1 MTNSI
6 YVIVSLILVLIVVIY
21 ILFNTYKKTYEN
33 YSNANTSSL
42 SPTSYNSTNCK
53 LDSDEVQFPKAYN
66 DFCNTQH
73 TLEDVSLAQPK
84 KNNSSQPLLSLHT
97 IPIVQSSKKVYA
109 YNEFCD
115 ISQGSLTNNI
125 PYAYNEHCMTQ
136 IRVRT
141 PLDAYNNTYVS
152 PLAILSDSLNLF
164 LTSPTTT
171 PTTSP
176 ATTPTTSPTTGL
188 TSPTTGPT
196 SPPNDT
202 SLTTRPS
209 APATSS
215 GYGNINGWYS
225 TAKSEYLLD
234 NPITIYYEQMIINYS
249 PSTWKFLHIP
259 TVAQLPIYG
268 PWWNWTSELENIN
281 SVIDYLGTTLGKF
294 ETHIIA
300 PTPIINPLIWVK
312 KQRLSEESNYK
323 IINTTLENMLLNK
336 INTALPNA
344 NIVLTP
350 EEWSNC
356 NITTNIITLHYINVG
371 SSQYRPFSPG
381 TDNVNNESLAIIA
394 NDWKIGSR
402 SDQIQPNL
410 NLRVEECGGVC
421 LKYMT
426 KNNRQRM
433 YMAIDLGMGHT
444 PVLYGSWFNSQSNDA
459 KKQWLRNE
467 IYASISHEYTHIFQ
481 LQLIQPLLPGIWFGE
496 EGNLGERS
504 PNAISRWW
512 LECFATVLP
521 YFMGFNS
528 SGFDI
533 QSKIN
538 DAINKIKNNQSLTAT
553 EFSDRMMY
561 VNPYG
566 YLPGTENMVWSFLTA
581 AYMAKLKTWKYVL
594 VDFYYDFQRVPSNTE
609 VNHNG
614 TLTYVP
620 DLDKLFLHNF
630 GKTEEAFLQDIYAK
644 VKNSEITIDF
654 FNNVLPGGIDF
665 GIPGLV
671 KFNNPN

>member
-6 YVIVSLILVLIVVIY
+6 YIIVSLILVLIVLLIIY

-33 YSNANTSSL
+33 YSNANASSL
-42 SPTSYNSTNCK
+42 TPSIYNSTNCK
-53 LDSDEVQFPKAYN
+53 SRSNEVQYPKAYN

-84 KNNSSQPLLSLHT
+84 KNKLKQPLLSLHAL
-97 IPIVQSSKKVYA
+97 PKLHSSKKLYA
-109 YNEFCD
+109 YNEYCD
-115 ISQGSLTNNI
+115 ISQASLTNNI
-125 PYAYNEHCMTQ
+125 PYAYNDYCMTQ

-152 PLAILSDSLNLF
+152 PLALLSDSLNLF
-164 LTSPTTT
+164 LTNPSAT
-171 PTTSP
+171 PSTDPSTDPSTYP
-176 ATTPTTSPTTGL
+176 STY
-188 TSPTTGPT
+188 PT

-209 APATSS
+209 APSTSS
-215 GYGNINGWYS
+215 GYGTINGWYS
-225 TAKSEYLLD
+225 TTKSEYLLD
-234 NPITIYYEQMIINYS
+234 NPIAIYYEQMIINYS
-249 PSTWKFLHIP
+249 PDTWKFLHIP

-281 SVIDYLGTTLGKF
+281 RLIDYLGTTLGKF

-312 KQRLSEESNYK
+312 KQRLSEEINYK

-336 INTALPNA
+336 INTAPPNA

-371 SSQYRPFSPG
+371 SSQYSPFSQG
-381 TDNVNNESLAIIA
+381 TDNVNSEALAIIA
-394 NDWKIGSR
+394 NDWKIGAR
-402 SDQIQPNL
+402 SHQIQPNL

-421 LKYMT
+421 SKYMT
-426 KNNRQRM
+426 KNNKQRI
-433 YMAIDLGMGHT
+433 YMAIDLGMNYTH
-444 PVLYGSWFNSQSNDA
+444 VLYGSWFNSKSSDA

-481 LQLIQPLLPGIWFGE
+481 LQLIEPLLPGIWFGD
-496 EGNLGERS
+496 EGDLGERS
-504 PNAISRWW
+504 PNTISRWS
-512 LECFATVLP
+512 LECFATMLP

-528 SGFDI
+528 NGFDI

-566 YLPGTENMVWSFLTA
+566 YLPASENMVWSFLVA

-614 TLTYVP
+614 TLIYVP

-630 GKTEEAFLQDIYAK
+630 GKTEQVFLQDIYAK
-644 VKNSEITIDF
+644 VKNSEITIEF
-654 FNNVLPGGIDF
+654 LNNVLPGGADF

-671 KFNNPN
+671 KFNYPN